1 MTISYVQGIPAAN
14 NSPAQDQPDMLTNT
28 GAVFNI
34 WDINHNGFNK
44 LAAVPGGTHTKVD
57 IPLFTNPTLVA
68 GAESSVIYTKAGTA
82 DPTHAQAFF
91 KNPFGDFLLSGV
103 RAFGMFVTGAAGNI
117 APSNAFNLIA
127 LPTAIVQATVGLN
140 TEWTITLAA
149 NATTTDNAAVFIYF
163 DRLFSVPNPS
173 YTFASNV
180 LTIRA
185 TSFGP
190 FAKVSFL
197 VLQI

>member
-68 GAESSVIYTKAGTA
+68 GAQSSVIYSKAGTA

-91 KNPFGDFLLSGV
+91 KNPFGDFLLSSV
-103 RAFGMFVTGAAGNI
+103 RAFGVFTTSAPGVIPLDNGFNIVSIDQFAG
-117 APSNAFNLIA
+117 SSWK
-127 LPTAIVQATVGLN
+127 IVLTP
-140 TEWTITLAA
+140 
-149 NATTTDNAAVFIYF
+149 NATTTDDVAVFIYF
-163 DRLFSVPNPS
+163 DRLTVAPQPT
-173 YTFASNV
+173 YTFASNE
-180 LTIRA
+180 LRIFA
-185 TSFGP
+185 TTFGP

-197 VLQI
+197 VLQV